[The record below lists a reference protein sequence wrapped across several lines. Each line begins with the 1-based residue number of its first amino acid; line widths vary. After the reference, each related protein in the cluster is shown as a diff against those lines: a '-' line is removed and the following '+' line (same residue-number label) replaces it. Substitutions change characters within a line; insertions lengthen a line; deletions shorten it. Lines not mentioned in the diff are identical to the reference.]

1 MRTPV
6 FPFICAF
13 SVSHLCVIQIPDR
26 SFSSLIKFIPEYIL
40 MFLMLMDHFL
50 CFFFRQFI
58 VLLYRNA
65 TVFCLCYI
73 LKLLNSLIST
83 DKFLVD
89 SSEFSV
95 YKMRSS
101 SIGESFIFSFPV
113 QMPSVSFSCPV
124 ITLTG
129 TSCTVLNKSDETGL
143 PRLALDCSGKAFFS
157 FTIEYDVTCT
167 VDLSCMAFS
176 MLRYIPSI
184 PSLLRIFI
192 LKDVALDAFLHLLR
206 QSYDFY
212 LSFH

>member
-1 MRTPV
+1 
-6 FPFICAF
+6 
-13 SVSHLCVIQIPDR
+13 
-26 SFSSLIKFIPEYIL
+26 
-40 MFLMLMDHFL
+40 
-50 CFFFRQFI
+50 
-58 VLLYRNA
+58 
-65 TVFCLCYI
+65 
-73 LKLLNSLIST
+73 
-83 DKFLVD
+83 
-89 SSEFSV
+89 
-95 YKMRSS
+95 
-101 SIGESFIFSFPV
+101 
-113 QMPSVSFSCPV
+113 MPSVSFSCPV

-157 FTIEYDVTCT
+157 FTIEYDVICT